1 MPCFIKNDCKLEN
14 HFEWEAIPLVIGCST
29 SYRSIGSRLLCLGMN
44 GWEMYSSWYLV
55 SVVGGAVI
63 LGLHKFSISTSKFNL
78 YCALKCS
85 LNSFIGSITQ
95 N

>member
-1 MPCFIKNDCKLEN
+1 MKLLKIRSLVLVVFLDFLKILLLNMPCFIKNDCKLEN

-63 LGLHKFSISTSKFNL
+63 LGLH
-78 YCALKCS
+78 
-85 LNSFIGSITQ
+85 
-95 N
+95 